1 MPTKLTLL
9 GPAGRNRH
17 GQRLV
22 LVQCSCGSPAFE
34 CREDSFKQNRTTS
47 CGFCRKGGRKRKPA
61 PVPAPVIAP
70 VTAPESAPHFKRG
83 TPDWYADQ
91 IASKE
96 AAALVLEIDIKKLQE
111 NITDLLV
118 LKAWTAE
125 CAAFD
130 KLNHQISRLM
140 TAKDK
145 AETGTAKSNKTQAEL
160 TKERIA
166 ALRGNK

>member
-1 MPTKLTLL
+1 MTTKLTLL
-9 GPAGRNRH
+9 GPAARNKH
-17 GQRLV
+17 GQACVR
-22 LVQCSCGSPAFE
+22 VQCSCGSPEFVV
-34 CREDSFKQNRTTS
+34 RKDSFDQNRSTS
-47 CGFCRKGGRKRKPA
+47 CGFCRRGGRKVKTA
-61 PVPAPVIAP
+61 PVTAPVIAP
-70 VTAPESAPHFKRG
+70 VPAPESTPHFKRG

-111 NITDLLV
+111 SITDLLV

-145 AETGTAKSNKTQAEL
+145 AETGTVKSNKTQAEL